1 MSFQLLLL
9 QSFNIVVFHRSRKKN
24 IAHNFTLCLINFFI
38 HVCYKC
44 VYNMIMII
52 RFDENILN
60 QTLNRTCHIFLCYC
74 SFYKKHMVWLQ
85 IAFRIC
91 NAFWQGKMIWLIE
104 IMRWLIFIMNIL
116 RSLSVIS
123 YMMNF
128 ILSTKVSMSK
138 QKICLYSAL
147 VSVFC
152 FRFMV
157 LIASC
162 LFLKRRKKLFS
173 HGFPP
178 KFDQYV
184 HSSKDKKEQQ
194 VRLVWT
200 RSYDLLWW
208 LKIRTTCF

>member
-1 MSFQLLLL
+1 
-9 QSFNIVVFHRSRKKN
+9 
-24 IAHNFTLCLINFFI
+24 
-38 HVCYKC
+38 
-44 VYNMIMII
+44 
-52 RFDENILN
+52 
-60 QTLNRTCHIFLCYC
+60 
-74 SFYKKHMVWLQ
+74 
-85 IAFRIC
+85 
-91 NAFWQGKMIWLIE
+91 
-104 IMRWLIFIMNIL
+104 MNIL

-162 LFLKRRKKLFS
+162 FFLKRRKKLFS

-178 KFDQYV
+178 NFDQYV
-184 HSSKDKKEQQ
+184 DSRKTKKNNKYDWYEHDLMTYFDDLKYEQ
-194 VRLVWT
+194 LASNT
-200 RSYDLLWW
+200 DE
-208 LKIRTTCF
+208 CFKRAHIFNSDIINHDC